1 MSQQPNDPRTDN
13 LQGSPRDK
21 MTLDKPAPES
31 VTPIPEFNTA
41 PDTESVT
48 DEGATSTAST
58 APTPPY
64 RSNTADKQ
72 RWKWLLP
79 LVLVTLGI
87 GLLAG
92 KYWGEKQAG
101 EQLAAESET
110 SVSPQMATATGV
122 TEVPVNTKPVL
133 TVEVITPQQT
143 SVENALTADGTIAPK
158 SIATVNGKVNGVT
171 IEQVLVQEGARV
183 KKGQVLAVFDTQAMQ
198 QQRIQA
204 EADLAEAQTS
214 LQLAQSDANRVLP
227 LLEINAVS
235 KQEADRY
242 VATANQAAASVAAA
256 KARLNSQNLN
266 LNNAKVTA
274 PVDGII
280 SEKTANVG
288 SVPGQE
294 PLFTIIENGKL
305 EWQAQVDPNK
315 LGDINVGT
323 PVQVS
328 LPNNK
333 SVMGQVSRI
342 APTAEKGSRQVSIYV
357 SLNDSP
363 FTRAGMYQRGTF
375 MLGSEGKQV
384 LPISAVVTEDGYD
397 YVMLVVKEQDAAG
410 EPLYRIKKQKVS
422 LGERQGD
429 QVVVAKPLANDI
441 AIVRQGG
448 SFLSDGDVVRI
459 ADTTATTGNTA
470 KSSAKAG

>member
-1 MSQQPNDPRTDN
+1 MSQQPNDPRTNNPQGMSKDQRLVDN
-13 LQGSPRDK
+13 TS
-21 MTLDKPAPES
+21 ES
-31 VTPIPEFNTA
+31 VTPIPEFNAAAGSETGA
-41 PDTESVT
+41 EESITPVSA
-48 DEGATSTAST
+48 AT
-58 APTPPY
+58 TPPY
-64 RSNTADKQ
+64 RHSNNQ
-72 RWKWLLP
+72 SQHWKWLLP

-87 GLLAG
+87 GWLAG
-92 KYWGEKQAG
+92 KYWGEKQATDM
-101 EQLAAESET
+101 LAGTET
-110 SVSPQMATATGV
+110 SVAPQIATATGV
-122 TEVPVNTKPVL
+122 TEVAISQKPVL

-143 SVENALTADGTIAPK
+143 SVENALTADGTIEPK

-171 IEQVLVQEGARV
+171 IDQVLVQEGARV

-242 VATANQAAASVAAA
+242 VANANQAAAAVASA

-280 SEKTANVG
+280 SEKSANVG
-288 SVPGQE
+288 SVPGPE

-323 PVQVS
+323 QVKVN

-357 SLNDSP
+357 SLADSP

-410 EPLYRIKKQKVS
+410 EPLYRIKKQKVA

-429 QVVVAKPLANDI
+429 QVVVSKPLPNDV
-441 AIVRQGG
+441 AVVRQGG

-459 ADTTATTGNTA
+459 ADTAPSTGNTA
-470 KSSAKAG
+470 KSSSKAG